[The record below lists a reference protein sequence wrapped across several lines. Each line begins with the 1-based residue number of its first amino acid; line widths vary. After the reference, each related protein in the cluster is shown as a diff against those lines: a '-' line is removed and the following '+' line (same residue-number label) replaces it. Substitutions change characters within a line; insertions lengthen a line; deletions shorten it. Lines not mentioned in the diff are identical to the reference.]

1 MTRIRLKPDYADA
14 FINRG
19 ATNTTPSPT
28 MTRRSASNRTTP
40 KTTTGALQT
49 LGRYDGALADYD
61 ETIRLKPD
69 YADAFINRG
78 IAKTVLGL
86 KDEARKDFETGLE
99 SARNANNPNIVR
111 RAEQSLRDLDD
122 GA

>member
-1 MTRIRLKPDYADA
+1 MEAYINRGAAKNKSGRHEDAIADYDEAIRLKPD
-14 FINRG
+14 
-19 ATNTTPSPT
+19 
-28 MTRRSASNRTTP
+28 
-40 KTTTGALQT
+40 L
-49 LGRYDGALADYD
+49 
-61 ETIRLKPD
+61 
-69 YADAFINRG
+69 ADAFINRG